1 MKQTESKGTGMCVW
15 GKGDREQCE
24 VTLLIF
30 NMKEDAGRQMKLAK
44 AGCRILLPLEHTEG
58 TCPAGT
64 FISSQVSDI
73 QNWVTMRFSF
83 QAIIP
88 MLVCDN
94 GNRMLIPVDVNNI
107 SY

>member
-1 MKQTESKGTGMCVW
+1 MTKTCYRDKELFLDCTESTHKITRILMKQTESKGTGMCVW

-73 QNWVTMRFSF
+73 
-83 QAIIP
+83 
-88 MLVCDN
+88 
-94 GNRMLIPVDVNNI
+94 
-107 SY
+107 